1 MAKLLVIT
9 RTPKADPDEWAVV
22 GQTTDPAQAAQIA
35 RGANNNNQFVKK
47 ADGSILG
54 DKSNVEIFDKDDL
67 ASAFSQT
74 VNLDDQE

>member
-1 MAKLLVIT
+1 M
-9 RTPKADPDEWAVV
+9 VV
-22 GQTTDPAQAAQIA
+22 GQTTDADQAVQIA

-54 DKSNVEIFDKDDL
+54 DKSNVEIFDKDDFS
-67 ASAFSQT
+67 AAFSQT